1 MLIEPGAPVGVG
13 VGGADVDNRI
23 KEQGGSVQGE
33 KTSVMMI
40 SNSNNDN
47 SKWPVNAFDGLQTPG
62 TF

>member
-13 VGGADVDNRI
+13 VRVADVNNRI
-23 KEQGGSVQGE
+23 KEQGAVQGE

-40 SNSNNDN
+40 SNSNNNN
-47 SKWPVNAFDGLQTPG
+47 SKWPLNAFDGLQTPG